1 MLILVDADACPVKKE
16 VEKVARAKGIKVV
29 MLIDTSHEL
38 KSDYSEIITV
48 SKGRDSVD
56 LALINMTSAGD
67 IVITQDYGVATM
79 ALAKK
84 AYAISQNGLVF
95 DDSNIDQLL
104 FERHISQK
112 IRRSGRQLTSC
123 KSGKFKKRTVEDNI
137 KFEKCFEKL
146 INEVNL

>member
-1 MLILVDADACPVKKE
+1 MVIFVDADACPVKKE
-16 VEKVARAKGIKVV
+16 IEKVARAKGIKVV

-56 LALINMTSAGD
+56 LALINMTNAGD

-84 AYAISQNGLVF
+84 AYAISQNGLVY

-112 IRRSGRQLTSC
+112 IRRSGG
-123 KSGKFKKRTVEDNI
+123 KSGKFKKRTAEDNV

-146 INEVNL
+146 IDGLKL

>member
-1 MLILVDADACPVKKE
+1 MKIFVDADACPVKKE
-16 VEKVARAKGIKVV
+16 IEKIAKAKGIKVV

-56 LALINMTSAGD
+56 LALINMTSTGD
-67 IVITQDYGVATM
+67 IVVTQDYGVATM

-84 AYAISQNGLVF
+84 AYAISQNGLVY

-112 IRRSGRQLTSC
+112 IRRGGRQLTSC
-123 KSGKFKKRTVEDNI
+123 KSGKFKKRTTDDNI
-137 KFEKCFEKL
+137 KFEQCFERL
-146 INEVNL
+146 INKIKE

>member
-16 VEKVARAKGIKVV
+16 VEKVAKANGVKVV

-56 LALINMTSAGD
+56 LALINMTKAGD
-67 IVITQDYGVATM
+67 VVITQDYGVATM

-84 AYAISQNGLVF
+84 AYAMSQNGLVY

-112 IRRSGRQLTSC
+112 IRSSGG
-123 KSGKFKKRTVEDNI
+123 KGGKFKKRTPEDNI
-137 KFEKCFEKL
+137 KFEQCFEKL
-146 INEVNL
+146 ISGLNT

>member
-1 MLILVDADACPVKKE
+1 
-16 VEKVARAKGIKVV
+16 

-67 IVITQDYGVATM
+67 VVITQDYGVATM

-84 AYAISQNGLVF
+84 AYAISQNGLIY

-112 IRRSGRQLTSC
+112 IRRSGG
-123 KSGKFKKRTVEDNI
+123 KSGKFKKRTGEDNV
-137 KFEKCFEKL
+137 KFEQCFEKL
-146 INEVNL
+146 IGRLIIAD

>member
-67 IVITQDYGVATM
+67 VVITQDYGVATM

-84 AYAISQNGLVF
+84 AYAISQNGLVY

-112 IRRSGRQLTSC
+112 IRRSGG

-146 INEVNL
+146 INGLKL